1 MKQLSFNRFPK
12 ADSAARRSPLA
23 ARRSPLAARKLS
35 KLSKPYGFAIPH
47 PS

>member
-1 MKQLSFNRFPK
+1 MKQFSFNRFPK

-23 ARRSPLAARKLS
+23 AR

-47 PS
+47 PA

>member
-1 MKQLSFNRFPK
+1 MKQFSFNRFPK

-35 KLSKPYGFAIPH
+35 KPYGLAIPY
-47 PS
+47 PA